1 MSAKLHPLDPSL
13 PAFLAPFLPV
23 LLPLR
28 PFVTLTYAQ
37 SLDARIAAA
46 PGTRTAISHQETK
59 TMTHF
64 LRANHA
70 AILIGTGTVLADDP
84 GLNCRIEGEESPRP
98 IVIDGTF
105 RWEYKGSKMETLVM
119 AGLAKAPWVL
129 VKEGVDVDLKLK
141 YLERSGGKVIKVKLD
156 QDGRLDWNDILLKL
170 KKEGIDSVMVEGGAH
185 VINELLERHDFVDSL
200 IVTLGPVYLGDKGV
214 AVSPTKSVKL
224 KAVKWWSGIQDSIM
238 AATLDKS
245 EALGRIDV

>member
-1 MSAKLHPLDPSL
+1 
-13 PAFLAPFLPV
+13 
-23 LLPLR
+23 
-28 PFVTLTYAQ
+28 
-37 SLDARIAAA
+37 
-46 PGTRTAISHQETK
+46 
-59 TMTHF
+59 MTHF